1 MQSQEMLR
9 KVREMFHLQK
19 DAPPPPRWQTLLASF
34 YLGMLL
40 YLAAHLV
47 NLI

>member
-1 MQSQEMLR
+1 MRIREYTR
-9 KVREMFHLQK
+9 KVQEMFHLQK

-47 NLI
+47 NLV